1 MRRAAALLGL
11 ILVAACSSAPSPSP
25 VTALVT
31 QTIDGVVVTHPVDW
45 HLVTGPTPP
54 GGRAVPAFY
63 LANAPLT
70 VVPCPSIGADGTYTG
85 CAQPI
90 AALPDGGVLVTVSPN
105 LGLMEA
111 APPQVNMIALT
122 ESCQSI
128 SGERSIEAVAAGM
141 VVEACLRGPGIDQ
154 SEARVRELVASM
166 KFA

>member
-1 MRRAAALLGL
+1 
-11 ILVAACSSAPSPSP
+11 
-25 VTALVT
+25 
-31 QTIDGVVVTHPVDW
+31 
-45 HLVTGPTPP
+45 
-54 GGRAVPAFY
+54 
-63 LANAPLT
+63 
-70 VVPCPSIGADGTYTG
+70 
-85 CAQPI
+85 
-90 AALPDGGVLVTVSPN
+90 
-105 LGLMEA
+105 MEA